1 MTPSRWPWLVWGTAL
16 LGAFAAAAAPT
27 ITNVSSAASGG
38 GVLPVIMLDQG
49 SAAGLYD
56 GVSYAWGGGATSPR
70 TFSGSSIQPYL
81 TWSAPQVIGSVRV
94 FGDYS
99 NINHNYDRVRIDTLV
114 GSDPTQE
121 ANWVQRYDSNVTLNK
136 RNVDAF
142 LAGGPYSTQGVRVRV
157 SVAATDTN
165 VGEIQAFTPFEGGTT
180 LTSRTVA
187 LTSPVATS
195 FAFRAA
201 AGGANGDFYDGGWM
215 SDTAAAN
222 PGTSFDWSATVANAT
237 VNGVGIIWFPQGGWA
252 SMPSRFTVRLD
263 TGAGYF
269 DAATLT
275 VNPSVYPQFY
285 MLPAKYDNVQG
296 LMIRVAES
304 DISGNPR
311 VSFQEV
317 EAYYILPEPA
327 GILLLAL
334 GCAGMVRRRR

>member
-1 MTPSRWPWLVWGTAL
+1 MKQSHRRWL
-16 LGAFAAAAAPT
+16 LCGAVLFGAFAVAAAPT
-27 ITNVSSAASGG
+27 ITNLSPTATGSGL
-38 GVLPVIMLDQG
+38 LPVITIEQG
-49 SAAGLYD
+49 GLSGLND
-56 GVSYAWGGGATSPR
+56 GVSYTWGSGATSPR

-81 TWSAPQVIGSVRV
+81 TWSTPQAIGSVRV

-99 NINHNYDRVRIDTLV
+99 NVNHNYDRVRVDTLV

-121 ANWVQRYDSNVTLNK
+121 GNWVQRYDSNVNLNK

-165 VGEIQAFTPFEGGTT
+165 VGEIHAFAPFEGGTT

-187 LTSPVATS
+187 LSSPTATS
-195 FAFRAA
+195 WAFRVPAN
-201 AGGANGDFYDGGWM
+201 GANGDFYDGGWM

-222 PGTSFDWSATVANAT
+222 PGSSFDWSATVANAT
-237 VNGVGIIWFPQGGWA
+237 VNGVGIIWFPQGGYA